1 MLRKM
6 KMEDLEQRIEENRTQ
21 ANAIIR
27 ESRPPGRRKKSRTRS
42 PGERKALD
50 KIAIARWEKAVA
62 EGKIKRISKRKMYY
76 DYRE

>member
-1 MLRKM
+1 
-6 KMEDLEQRIEENRTQ
+6 MEDLEQKIEANRKQ

-27 ESRPPGRRKKSRTRS
+27 ESRPPGRIKKSRTRS
-42 PGERKALD
+42 LGEREALD